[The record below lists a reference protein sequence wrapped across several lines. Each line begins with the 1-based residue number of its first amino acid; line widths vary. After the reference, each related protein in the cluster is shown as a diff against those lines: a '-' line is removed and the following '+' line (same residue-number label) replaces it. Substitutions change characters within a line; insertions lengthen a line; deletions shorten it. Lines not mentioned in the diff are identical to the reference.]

1 MISWKFSL
9 VSALATSSVE
19 SNFPTLKETD
29 PNDTKGSLDSHISNC
44 ALSFPDLV
52 FDVKLSMGGR
62 NEDGEKDKHIITLG
76 LSECRHFQIAMDNLC
91 CTAIMGI
98 SYISRG

>member
-62 NEDGEKDKHIITLG
+62 NDDGVK
-76 LSECRHFQIAMDNLC
+76 CRNCMYSDHFQIAMDNLC